1 MEDKEKNYLF
11 LILANV
17 LSILFLLVIIA
28 SIWAESQP
36 MAQGASMVLIA
47 FSFPVLIGGSFLMMI
62 IAKIRDE
69 KPLWAYLSVIILPA
83 IDVLIFAG
91 AEKQDMMPAVL
102 FLSIVTGAGAVSY
115 GIGCFI
121 KRYFVKENGPIKRLH
136 NENYTVP
143 NNSKSRF
150 IIKSAKFISVINC
163 FLTLILLNVE
173 FGDVVISLLG
183 ILTIISLI
191 LLLTS
196 RLKSEQ
202 PSFIDF
208 LIANASL
215 FTSLF
220 ASAYFSEWLMFW
232 IIILVLFIIE
242 PVIWILFK
250 NKIKIWLS
258 IIILAITLTGVCY
271 IIYSIIEYSENKSR
285 EQTEER
291 YRKWDLEYLQNMKL
305 EGNWVMILP
314 AGYKINVPIK
324 YLGDFKFKIEGK
336 IFDAEYEKHFL
347 KYFEDKHSSIEWQ
360 IVDKDSLL
368 LKDYHCSGLVMV
380 RGEKLLKMKDV
391 PELKLSGSWVEISP
405 GYFKKNSTIAYLEY
419 LKYKIDGK
427 IFDVDFNE
435 GVLTNR
441 EDKNYP
447 VYWKIVDN
455 DSLQLINNKSK

>member
-1 MEDKEKNYLF
+1 
-11 LILANV
+11 
-17 LSILFLLVIIA
+17 
-28 SIWAESQP
+28 
-36 MAQGASMVLIA
+36 
-47 FSFPVLIGGSFLMMI
+47 
-62 IAKIRDE
+62 
-69 KPLWAYLSVIILPA
+69 
-83 IDVLIFAG
+83 
-91 AEKQDMMPAVL
+91 
-102 FLSIVTGAGAVSY
+102 
-115 GIGCFI
+115 
-121 KRYFVKENGPIKRLH
+121 
-136 NENYTVP
+136 
-143 NNSKSRF
+143 
-150 IIKSAKFISVINC
+150 
-163 FLTLILLNVE
+163 
-173 FGDVVISLLG
+173 
-183 ILTIISLI
+183 
-191 LLLTS
+191 
-196 RLKSEQ
+196 LKSEQ